1 MNRKTATLRR
11 WYDNTWS
18 IAYETSSSTA
28 TAPPRKY
35 FVHRANLRDKTAA
48 LAPSVCISFVQGEP
62 RTAGELPQ
70 ALEIEVVTTAVR
82 Q

>member
-11 WYDNTWS
+11 WYGTWGV
-18 IAYETSSSTA
+18 AHELSSSSPNT
-28 TAPPRKY
+28 PPRKY
-35 FVHRANLRDKTAA
+35 FIHQANLRDKTTA
-48 LAPSVCISFVQGEP
+48 LTLGMCISFVQGEP

-70 ALEIEVVTTAVR
+70 AMEIEVVTTAVR